1 MSIFY
6 QAGKRRERAFKTG
19 DVAGVLEI
27 LDPGDPAAFSQKRKC
42 SVRCTK
48 CKYKSVVLEAWLR
61 WIRDGRVPYTG
72 TCSMCS
78 AGHFKRRNE
87 RNS

>member
-1 MSIFY
+1 MSVFY
-6 QAGKRRERAFKTG
+6 QPGQRRPIAFKEG
-19 DVAGVLEI
+19 DVVGVLSVI
-27 LDPGDPAAFSQKRKC
+27 DPGDPQAFAQKRRC
-42 SVRCTK
+42 VVRCTK
-48 CKYKSVVLEAWLR
+48 CRYKGEVLEQWLR
-61 WIRDGRVPYTG
+61 WIKDGRVPYTG